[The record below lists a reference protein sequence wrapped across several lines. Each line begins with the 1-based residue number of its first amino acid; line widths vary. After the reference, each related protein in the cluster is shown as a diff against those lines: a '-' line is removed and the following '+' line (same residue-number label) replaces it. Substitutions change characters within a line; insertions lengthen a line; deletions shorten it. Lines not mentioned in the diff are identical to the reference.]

1 MTGIRGAAKF
11 AKERFPTGIA
21 LDTCHCNAQIADKL
35 DAELEAALED
45 SLWVQAVCSHAIC

>member
-45 SLWVQAVCSHAIC
+45 SLWVEAVCSHAIC